1 MFYYVKNLQGDIVK
15 ILDEDGNEKASYVYN
30 AQGDILSQ
38 SEDELSSINP
48 LRYRGYVYDEDT
60 AMYYLQTRYYDPFT
74 GRFIN
79 ADDTA
84 YIGSSGTV
92 LYDYTGNCSYL
103 DGGIIKTCHKS
114 NKYNRNNAIKYAEK
128 WSDDYNMQFPKFQ
141 NGDCANFVSQC
152 LHYGGLNMNR
162 DWYCFKSSYWEQCYT
177 QYWTVASKQYAYFR
191 RSKYVKRSI
200 ELSWYNLTNTIQH
213 KIINKYGIKK
223 GDLLYFDGNGDG
235 IYTHASIISSII
247 KVKGK
252 KIICYAAHT
261 VSRFNKKLLS
271 NKDKK
276 NPKKNKGKR
285 NSTVCILQMK

>member
-1 MFYYVKNLQGDIVK
+1 M
-15 ILDEDGNEKASYVYN
+15 
-30 AQGDILSQ
+30 
-38 SEDELSSINP
+38 
-48 LRYRGYVYDEDT
+48 YDEDT
-60 AMYYLQTRYYDPFT
+60 TLYYLQTRYYDPTT

-84 YIGSSGTV
+84 FISSSGTV
-92 LYDYTGNCSYL
+92 LSCNIFVYCENNPINLYDYTGNCSYL

-162 DWYCFKSSYWEQCYT
+162 DWYCFKSSYWEECYT

-223 GDLLYFDGNGDG
+223 CDLLYFDGNGDG

-276 NPKKNKGKR
+276 NPKKIKAKEIVL
-285 NSTVCILQMK
+285 SVYYK

>member
-1 MFYYVKNLQGDIVK
+1 MTYNGKMFYYVKNLQGDIVK
-15 ILDEDGNEKASYVYN
+15 ILDEDGQEKADYVYN
-30 AQGDILSQ
+30 AWGDIISQ
-38 SEDELSSINP
+38 SDDELASIYP

-60 AMYYLQTRYYDPFT
+60 ATCYLQSRYYDPTT

-84 YIGSSGTV
+84 FISSSGTV
-92 LYDYTGNCSYL
+92 LSCNIFVYCENNPINLYYYTGNCSYL

-114 NKYNRNNAIKYAEK
+114 NKYKRDNAIKYAEK

-141 NGDCANFVSQC
+141 
-152 LHYGGLNMNR
+152 
-162 DWYCFKSSYWEQCYT
+162 
-177 QYWTVASKQYAYFR
+177 
-191 RSKYVKRSI
+191 
-200 ELSWYNLTNTIQH
+200 
-213 KIINKYGIKK
+213 K

-235 IYTHASIISSII
+235 IYTHTSIISSII

-261 VSRFNKKLLS
+261 VNNFNKKLLS

-276 NPKKNKGKR
+276 NPKK
-285 NSTVCILQMK
+285 

>member
-1 MFYYVKNLQGDIVK
+1 MYDSWGN
-15 ILDEDGNEKASYVYN
+15 ILEEK
-30 AQGDILSQ
+30 GEPILRR
-38 SEDELSSINP
+38 LNP

-60 AMYYLQTRYYDPFT
+60 TLYYLQSRYYDPKT

-92 LYDYTGNCSYL
+92 LSCNIFVYCENNPINLYDYTGNCCYL

-162 DWYCFKSSYWEQCYT
+162 DWYCFKSSYWEECYT